1 MRILVR
7 NITKGNEFELE
18 LPMTALELEDKINE
32 HDEYIIVDAGQELP
46 VSELLNMSD
55 LNTFLDNAREVG
67 VEEDELEILT
77 KAGYTYEE
85 IHEAVEKQSY
95 SIIDFDQ
102 ATSNWMSSDINSDS
116 DKGLCLFKEGYYMF
130 PFYYEEKMQ
139 SFIDWEYVWTDASIN
154 GWRSARVYSNKNC
167 TGHDYLVHIYKD

>member
-1 MRILVR
+1 MKILVK

-32 HDEYIIVDAGQELP
+32 HDEYIIVDAGPELP
-46 VSELLNMSD
+46 VSELLNISD

-85 IHEAVEKQSY
+85 IHEAVEKQS
-95 SIIDFDQ
+95 I
-102 ATSNWMSSDINSDS
+102 
-116 DKGLCLFKEGYYMF
+116 
-130 PFYYEEKMQ
+130 
-139 SFIDWEYVWTDASIN
+139 
-154 GWRSARVYSNKNC
+154 
-167 TGHDYLVHIYKD
+167 